1 MLGIQVNENDS
12 SADEKKIR
20 RAAMNM
26 LARREYSRLELE
38 DKLSQKFANP
48 NAVTLVVNRLR
59 TENLQSDSRYIE
71 AFVRSKIA
79 RGQGLLKIQAE
90 LLNKGIDEDMFKNIC
105 LEMRIDWNTL
115 AKQVASRKIF
125 HRKPSNHK
133 ERSKIIRF
141 LQYRGFTLAEA
152 MKAMDEFCEST

>member
-1 MLGIQVNENDS
+1 LGISVNETDS

-20 RAAMNM
+20 QAAMNM
-26 LARREYSRLELE
+26 LARREYCRRELE
-38 DKLSQKFANP
+38 DKLSQRFADSF
-48 NAVTLVVNRLR
+48 AVTLVVNRLR
-59 TENLQSDSRYIE
+59 TENLQSDSRYVE

-79 RGQGLLKIQAE
+79 RGQGFLKIQAQ
-90 LLNKGIDEDMFKNIC
+90 LLHKGIDEELFKNIC
-105 LEMRIDWNTL
+105 LEMQIDWNTL

-125 HRKPSNHK
+125 HRKPTNHI

-152 MKAMDEFCEST
+152 MKAMDEFCESN

>member
-1 MLGIQVNENDS
+1 MLGIQVNETDS

-90 LLNKGIDEDMFKNIC
+90 LLNKGIDEDIFKNIS
-105 LEMRIDWNTL
+105 LYPL
-115 AKQVASRKIF
+115 AIS
-125 HRKPSNHK
+125 
-133 ERSKIIRF
+133 
-141 LQYRGFTLAEA
+141 LL
-152 MKAMDEFCEST
+152 